1 MYYGNIHRKILLG
14 RNFTLHFTS
23 HLPIALSKIMPH
35 VKTIK
40 TTKKLS
46 IFRKNESRLF
56 DILKLVFFETL
67 IIFPEP
73 TIKVITGICDFQN

>member
-1 MYYGNIHRKILLG
+1 
-14 RNFTLHFTS
+14 
-23 HLPIALSKIMPH
+23 MPH

-46 IFRKNESRLF
+46 IFRKNESRVF

-73 TIKVITGICDFQN
+73 TIKVITGICDFQK

>member
-1 MYYGNIHRKILLG
+1 
-14 RNFTLHFTS
+14 
-23 HLPIALSKIMPH
+23 MPH

-56 DILKLVFFETL
+56 DFLKLVFFETL
-67 IIFPEP
+67 IIFLEP
-73 TIKVITGICDFQN
+73 TIKFITGICDF